1 MTCSNGHKNICR
13 SQPSINFQ
21 SLDSILICS
30 ATLFSANT
38 FQKIYDFF
46 HLVGL
51 QCIEKTRY
59 YQFQRRYL
67 AGVVQERYCRENN
80 SILNHLKEQG
90 LCCLTGDG
98 RCDSPGHNAK
108 YLTYSFM
115 DQITNKIVAM
125 TIIQVREAKNSNN
138 MEKVR
143 SIKGPKFLRTNG
155 MTVNQITAD

>member
-1 MTCSNGHKNICR
+1 M
-13 SQPSINFQ
+13 
-21 SLDSILICS
+21 
-30 ATLFSANT
+30 
-38 FQKIYDFF
+38 
-46 HLVGL
+46 
-51 QCIEKTRY
+51 
-59 YQFQRRYL
+59 

-143 SIKGPKFLRTNG
+143 SIKGLKFLRTNG